1 MCKLALHERIFLFAS
16 AFCASAF
23 QFIGEFM
30 QRRNVVLGLCVAA
43 ATLATPLTSSIA
55 HAEDAYPS
63 KPIRLIVPFPPG
75 GTTDI
80 VGRLFADKLGK
91 ELNQTV
97 VVENRGGA
105 GGSIGSAFVASSAPD
120 GYTLGIATVSTHGIN
135 PAIYPNLP
143 FDGEKDFT
151 PVSNLAAVPNIMT
164 INPKVQAKDMAE
176 FIKLAKSQPGKLTY
190 ASAGNGSV
198 SHMMGELFKMASGT
212 DLMHVPYR
220 GVGPA
225 LNDALAGQVDV
236 MYDNLP
242 STLPHVQ
249 SGRQQPRSVCQA
261 DLDRDRQEQ
270 AHRQRSQREDR
281 LSDLRPP
288 PRPRGARGPPIHERT
303 TPICESPNPCPTGS
317 TFRSNIRI
325 RRRRPLSCWTPRTAA
340 PPIRPT
346 SRPPW
351 ISAHCAPP
359 RTPGLTIC
367 GATPSTWACP

>member
-1 MCKLALHERIFLFAS
+1 
-16 AFCASAF
+16 
-23 QFIGEFM
+23 M
-30 QRRNVVLGLCVAA
+30 QRRNVILSLCVAA
-43 ATLATPLTSSIA
+43 AAVSSPLTA
-55 HAEDAYPS
+55 NVALAQDAFPT

-80 VGRLFADKLGK
+80 VGRMFADKLSK
-91 ELNQTV
+91 ELGQTV

-143 FDGEKDFT
+143 FDAEKDFT

-164 INPKVQAKDMAE
+164 INPKVAAKNIAE
-176 FIKLAKSQPGKLTY
+176 FVALAKSEPGKLTY

-212 DLMHVPYR
+212 NLMHVPYR

-236 MYDNLP
+236 LYDNLP

-249 SGRQQPRSVCQA
+249 SGRLIAMAVAAPQRVSTLPNVPTFAEAGLPAVNDASWFGLVGPAKLPAPVLAKLNAAVQKVS
-261 DLDRDRQEQ
+261 QEQ
-270 AHRQRSQREDR
+270 DVKTR
-281 LSDLRPP
+281 LEAM
-288 PRPRGARGPPIHERT
+288 GA
-303 TPICESPNPCPTGS
+303 SP
-317 TFRSNIRI
+317 
-325 RRRRPLSCWTPRTAA
+325 AA
-340 PPIRPT
+340 NT
-346 SRPPW
+346 S
-351 ISAHCAPP
+351 AEF
-359 RTPGLTIC
+359 
-367 GATPSTWACP
+367 GAQIAAEIAKNKRVAKEANVKID

>member
-1 MCKLALHERIFLFAS
+1 
-16 AFCASAF
+16 
-23 QFIGEFM
+23 M
-30 QRRNVVLGLCVAA
+30 QRRNVILGLCVAA
-43 ATLATPLTSSIA
+43 ATLAAPFASGIA
-55 HAEDAYPS
+55 HAEDAYPN

-91 ELNQTV
+91 ELGQTV

-143 FDGEKDFT
+143 FDAEKDFT
-151 PVSNLAAVPNIMT
+151 AISNLAAVPNIMT
-164 INPKVQAKDMAE
+164 VNPKVPAKTMAD
-176 FIKLAKSQPGKLTY
+176 FVKLAKSEPGKLTY

-212 DLMHVPYR
+212 NIMHVPYR

-242 STLPHVQ
+242 SSLPTLQ
-249 SGRQQPRSVCQA
+249 SGRLVALAVASPKRVAALPDVPTFAEAGLPAVNDASWFGLVGPA
-261 DLDRDRQEQ
+261 KLPKPVVDKLNAAVKKVSAESDVV
-270 AHRQRSQREDR
+270 SR
-281 LSDLRPP
+281 LA
-288 PRPRGARGPPIHERT
+288 GM
-303 TPICESPNPCPTGS
+303 
-317 TFRSNIRI
+317 
-325 RRRRPLSCWTPRTAA
+325 
-340 PPIRPT
+340 
-346 SRPPW
+346 
-351 ISAHCAPP
+351 
-359 RTPGLTIC
+359 
-367 GATPSTWACP
+367 GATPAANSPAEFKAQIDAEIAKNKRVAKEANVKID